1 MSNTP
6 QLPNEPQILGTFAS
20 LIGLLGIFLYFTG
33 WLYRWAYYGFFQLEI
48 TRLDL
53 PLRSFLFV
61 PIQVFLGDIWAFGK
75 TTLVFIATIILMKFT
90 LWLLQPLNSS
100 GVNNSNQGTS
110 RWRRYAQ
117 KLHELRLAKILRSL
131 AEVFPKSLR
140 KDTIIVVWL
149 LVALFWLARIQGT
162 IDARRDAIN
171 NTSLLPVV
179 TFVTPEKGSVLGR
192 NLDNLFVNPSLKG
205 YRIIG
210 DKGLFDSLRGRETND
225 LAIPENPRVWR
236 LLLENNGWFY
246 LFPALPP
253 KVESDRRPPLLAIR
267 SKGNNELMILS
278 PAYTNPNSKSR

>member
-6 QLPNEPQILGTFAS
+6 QAPDGPKILGTFAS

-48 TRLDL
+48 TRLNL
-53 PLRSFLFV
+53 PLRSFLFI
-61 PIQVFLGDIWAFGK
+61 PIQIFLGDIWAFGR
-75 TTLVFIATIILMKFT
+75 TALVVITTIILMKFT
-90 LWLLQPLNSS
+90 LWLLQPLDSS
-100 GVNNSNQGTS
+100 RVNNSNQGTS
-110 RWRRYAQ
+110 PWTKYAQ
-117 KLHELRLAKILRSL
+117 KLHGYKLAQIMRSL
-131 AEVFPKSLR
+131 AEVFPRSLR
-140 KDTIIVVWL
+140 NDTIIVTWL

-192 NLDNLFVNPSLKG
+192 NLDNVFVNPSLKG

-210 DKGLFDSLRGRETND
+210 DKGLFDYLRGRETND
-225 LAIPENPRVWR
+225 VSTPDNPRVWR

-253 KVESDRRPPLLAIR
+253 KSDRDRRPPVLAIR
-267 SKGNNELMILS
+267 AKGNDELMILS
-278 PAYTNPNSKSR
+278 PTYTTPDSK

>member
-1 MSNTP
+1 MSDAP
-6 QLPNEPQILGTFAS
+6 QPPSETKILGTFAS

-33 WLYRWAYYGFFQLEI
+33 WLYRLAYYGFFQLEI

-61 PIQVFLGDIWAFGK
+61 PIQVFLGDIRAFGG
-75 TTLVFIATIILMKFT
+75 TVIAVIATIILIKFT
-90 LWLLQPLNSS
+90 LWLLQPLDTSE
-100 GVNNSNQGTS
+100 VNPSNQWRS
-110 RWRRYAQ
+110 RLRRLSH
-117 KLHELRLAKILRSL
+117 KLHRSAIARVLRSL
-131 AEVFPKSLR
+131 AEVFPQSLR
-140 KDTIIVVWL
+140 NDTIIVTWL

-171 NTSLLPVV
+171 DTSLLPVI

-192 NLDNLFVNPSLKG
+192 NLDNVLLDPSLEG

-210 DKGLFDSLRGRETND
+210 DKGLFDYLRGRETND
-225 LAIPENPRVWR
+225 VDTPDNPRVWR

-253 KVESDRRPPLLAIR
+253 KAERDRRPPVLAIR
-267 SKGNNELMILS
+267 ANGSGELMILS
-278 PAYTNPNSKSR
+278 PEATKLDSK